1 MGQFLFWL
9 EAAVTS
15 VLFAALGLAI
25 VSRIQRRGRRWVV
38 RIVWSML
45 AILPWLVAIGAFA
58 AVGIWAGGALVPLML
73 SAIGGIA
80 TLLATIAV
88 VTRGRKISPGTNKTI
103 AETWRL
109 SRLALAWVGALL
121 LTCMTF
127 WNLDLAVRQE
137 MAAIRVEAGAVALSV
152 APPRVPDSQNAA
164 VLYRQAWEA
173 LAARNDGPEKWDRA
187 VAEWLHPREGK
198 FRPAD
203 ERMRAFL
210 ERSQA
215 AIELLRKAAER
226 PACNFGTQYNPPSVA
241 VVLPSLSK
249 MRDLS
254 RLLCLS
260 SRAAASKGRM
270 DDAMDDLHA
279 AWVLA
284 EHCTAEP
291 ALIASLVAFAAEA
304 QAFDTCQ
311 YVLDHGT
318 LNHESLDASVGAVP
332 VSYQDALHRSMRME
346 TAFGM
351 CMFTMADPAMAFPA
365 EHAPGVADAVI
376 GAAAPYRAFLWN
388 ADVAAYLRWM
398 HRYEQLSSE
407 PYFKSVSEW
416 QSPRQKAGREGVGG
430 LLASII
436 APSFSR
442 SAELAAIADAQRR
455 LVTVSIAMWR
465 YRLAEGSFP
474 SELGQ
479 LVPHYVFKVPTD
491 PFTGESMNMARTD
504 DGIVIYSVGPDM
516 NDDGGKP
523 LDRRTLKGDV
533 SLRLRG

>member
-1 MGQFLFWL
+1 MGQFLFWM

-15 VLFAALGLAI
+15 VLFVALGIAI
-25 VSRIQRRGRRWVV
+25 VSRIQRRGRRWLA
-38 RIVWSML
+38 RIVWGML
-45 AILPWLVAIGAFA
+45 AILPWLVAIGGFL
-58 AVGIWAGGALVPLML
+58 AVGIWAGGALVPLIL
-73 SAIGGIA
+73 SAIAGIA
-80 TLLATIAV
+80 TLLATIIV
-88 VTRGRKISPGTNKTI
+88 VKRGRKISPGTNETI

-109 SRLALAWVGALL
+109 SRLAMAWVAALL

-173 LAARNDGPEKWDRA
+173 LAARNDEPEKWDRA
-187 VAEWLHPREGK
+187 VAEWLHPSEGK
-198 FRPAD
+198 FNPDD
-203 ERMRAFL
+203 ERMRVFL
-210 ERSQA
+210 ERSQP

-270 DDAMDDLHA
+270 ADAMDDLHA

-304 QAFDTCQ
+304 QAFDTFQ

-318 LNHESLDASVGAVP
+318 LNHESLDATSSTVP
-332 VSYQDALHRSMRME
+332 VSYQDALHRSMQME

-351 CMFTMADPAMAFPA
+351 SMFTMADPAMAFPA
-365 EHAPGVADAVI
+365 ERAPGVANAVI
-376 GAAAPYRAFLWN
+376 GAAAPYRVFLWS

-407 PYFKSVSEW
+407 PFFKSVSEW

-442 SAELAAIADAQRR
+442 SAELAATADAQRR
-455 LVTVSIAMWR
+455 LVTLTIAMWR

-474 SELGQ
+474 SDLGQ
-479 LVPHYVFKVPTD
+479 LVPHYVFEVPTD
-491 PFTGESMNMARTD
+491 PFSGESIKMARTD
-504 DGIVIYSVGPDM
+504 DGIIIYSVGPDL
-516 NDDGGKP
+516 NDDGGKA
-523 LDRRTLKGDV
+523 LDRKTMKGDV
-533 SLRLRG
+533 SLRL

>member
-1 MGQFLFWL
+1 
-9 EAAVTS
+9 
-15 VLFAALGLAI
+15 
-25 VSRIQRRGRRWVV
+25 
-38 RIVWSML
+38 ML
-45 AILPWLVAIGAFA
+45 AILPWLVAIGGFL
-58 AVGIWAGGALVPLML
+58 AVGIWAGGALVPLVL
-73 SAIGGIA
+73 SAIAGIA
-80 TLLATIAV
+80 TLLATIIV
-88 VTRGRKISPGTNKTI
+88 VTRGRKISPGTNETI
-103 AETWRL
+103 AETRRL
-109 SRLALAWVGALL
+109 SRLAMAWVAALL

-137 MAAIRVEAGAVALSV
+137 MEAIRVEAGVVALSV

-173 LAARNDGPEKWDRA
+173 LATRNEAPEKWDRA
-187 VAEWLHPREGK
+187 VAEWLHPSEGK
-198 FRPAD
+198 FNPDD
-203 ERMRAFL
+203 ERIRVFL
-210 ERSQA
+210 ERSQP

-226 PACNFGTQYNPPSVA
+226 PACNFGTHYNPPSVDL
-241 VVLPSLSK
+241 VLPSLRK

-270 DDAMDDLHA
+270 ADAIDDLHA

-291 ALIASLVAFAAEA
+291 VLIASLIAFAAEA
-304 QAFDTCQ
+304 QAFDTFQ

-318 LNHESLDASVGAVP
+318 LNHESLAATSSTVP
-332 VSYQDALHRSMRME
+332 VSYQDALHRSIQME

-351 CMFTMADPAMAFPA
+351 SMFTMADPAMAFPA
-365 EHAPGVADAVI
+365 ERAPGVANAVI
-376 GAAAPYRAFLWN
+376 GVAAPYRVFLWS

-407 PYFKSVSEW
+407 PFFKSVSEW

-430 LLASII
+430 LLASIL

-442 SAELAAIADAQRR
+442 SAELAATADAQRR
-455 LVTVSIAMWR
+455 LVTLTIAMSR

-474 SELGQ
+474 SDLGQ
-479 LVPHYVFKVPTD
+479 LVPHYVFEVPTD
-491 PFTGESMNMARTD
+491 PFSGESIKMAGTD
-504 DGIVIYSVGPDM
+504 DGIIIYSVGPDL
-516 NDDGGKP
+516 NDDRGKA
-523 LDRRTLKGDV
+523 LDRKTMKGDV
-533 SLRLRG
+533 CLRL

>member
-1 MGQFLFWL
+1 
-9 EAAVTS
+9 
-15 VLFAALGLAI
+15 
-25 VSRIQRRGRRWVV
+25 
-38 RIVWSML
+38 ML
-45 AILPWLVAIGAFA
+45 AILPWLVAIGGFA
-58 AVGIWAGGALVPLML
+58 AVGIWAGGALVPLIL
-73 SAIGGIA
+73 SAIAGIA

-88 VTRGRKISPGTNKTI
+88 VKRGRKISPGTNQTI
-103 AETWRL
+103 AATWRL
-109 SRLALAWVGALL
+109 SRLAMAWVAALL

-173 LAARNDGPEKWDRA
+173 LAARNDEPEKWDRA
-187 VAEWLHPREGK
+187 VAEWLHPSEGK
-198 FRPAD
+198 FNPDD
-203 ERMRAFL
+203 ERMCAFL
-210 ERSQA
+210 KRSQP

-241 VVLPSLSK
+241 LVLPPLSK

-270 DDAMDDLHA
+270 ADAMDDLHA

-304 QAFDTCQ
+304 QAFDTFQ
-311 YVLDHGT
+311 YVLDHST
-318 LNHESLDASVGAVP
+318 LNHESLGASVNAVP

-351 CMFTMADPAMAFPA
+351 SMFTMADPAMAFPA
-365 EHAPGVADAVI
+365 ELAAELGPDVADAVI
-376 GAAAPYRAFLWN
+376 GATAPYRVFLWN
-388 ADVAAYLRWM
+388 ADMAAYLRWM

-436 APSFSR
+436 TPSISR
-442 SAELAAIADAQRR
+442 SAELAATADAQRR
-455 LVTVSIAMWR
+455 LVTLAIAMWR

-474 SELGQ
+474 SDLGQ

-491 PFTGESMNMARTD
+491 PFTGESMKVAKTD
-504 DGIVIYSVGPDM
+504 DGIVIYSVGSDL
-516 NDDGGKP
+516 NDDGGKA
-523 LDRRTLKGDV
+523 LDRKTMKGDV
-533 SLRLRG
+533 SLRSRD